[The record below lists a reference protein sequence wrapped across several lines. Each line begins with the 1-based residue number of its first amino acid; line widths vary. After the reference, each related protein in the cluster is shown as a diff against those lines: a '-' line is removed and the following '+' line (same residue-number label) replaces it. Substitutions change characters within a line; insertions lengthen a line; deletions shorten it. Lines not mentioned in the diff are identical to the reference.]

1 MGGVQRE
8 EGREGDA
15 VAERAEAVVNMNL
28 NDVRRGQR
36 ARLPVFRWTA
46 GGEADG
52 GEEQGGGRG
61 GERVG
66 HWRSIVCSQLCMR

>member
-1 MGGVQRE
+1 MQWE

-15 VAERAEAVVNMNL
+15 VAERAEAVINMNL

-36 ARLPVFRWTA
+36 ARLASVLWDR
-46 GGEADG
+46 GRRGCRG
-52 GEEQGGGRG
+52 RREEKGGGRG

-66 HWRSIVCSQLCMR
+66 QLRSIVCSQLCLR